1 MTSKIR
7 HQESGSF
14 LTIRNVWLEGKA
26 VPIPRNPVSLY
37 KNNIN
42 ILLGLFLGKGTNMLL
57 ALLLALVL
65 SHAVVL
71 AYEEEGGG
79 GHVLPPLARP
89 DGFSLEDMARLMGQ
103 FTTSGNAG
111 GINSPYYPK
120 TPFQILF
127 TTSTSGPPAMSIPC
141 PNGGSGFLDSGSNI
155 FIVPVGTWF
164 FLPLFAVD
172 DSPPVL
178 GTFPVSRDAARGYFF
193 GLQQYGG
200 EDFIII
206 VDGHATPVGPEFL
219 AGPVTTP
226 PLFDGGGTHFIQLG
240 AFLSPLSPGF
250 HIINIQGGIAGSG
263 VLPTYGLSC
272 LDENFTYFVQ
282 VIP

>member
-14 LTIRNVWLEGKA
+14 VTIRNVWLEGKE

-111 GINSPYYPK
+111 GINSPYQSEFDLVYRDDRTLK
-120 TPFQILF
+120 VRSTDIDRRQETEALDVAELF
-127 TTSTSGPPAMSIPC
+127 AIQSEQLLVFSVLPQNTVPDLVYHLNKRTTSNVHS
-141 PNGGSGFLDSGSNI
+141 
-155 FIVPVGTWF
+155 
-164 FLPLFAVD
+164 
-172 DSPPVL
+172 
-178 GTFPVSRDAARGYFF
+178 
-193 GLQQYGG
+193 
-200 EDFIII
+200 
-206 VDGHATPVGPEFL
+206 
-219 AGPVTTP
+219 
-226 PLFDGGGTHFIQLG
+226 
-240 AFLSPLSPGF
+240 LS
-250 HIINIQGGIAGSG
+250 
-263 VLPTYGLSC
+263 
-272 LDENFTYFVQ
+272 
-282 VIP
+282 